1 MRAMRRR
8 NFLVGGLGALAACTE
23 TPETGPAVVSDERH
37 RWRMVTS
44 WPPNFPGH
52 GTSANRL
59 ARRLGELSGGRL
71 EVEVFSAGELVPA
84 FEVLDAVS
92 RGTVQLGHSAPIYW
106 RGSIPA
112 AQLFGSVPFG
122 MFADQFN
129 AWLYFGGGLEL
140 WREAYA
146 GHDVIPFPAG
156 NTGAQMGGWFNREI
170 NSLADLNGLKMRIPG
185 LGGEVMKRAGA
196 LPVNL
201 PGSEIFTALQTGA
214 IDATE
219 WVGPY
224 NDTAFG
230 LHQAATYYYHP
241 GWQEPSG
248 AIECFVSGAAH
259 DSLSTEL
266 KQIFEIACM
275 AENDYLRSG
284 CRSSI
289 RGTTRRSTPWSKNT
303 GGVQYAEPHVAQHP
317 GRRTWRA
324 TAAIPRRRPRR
335 AAWLQCRGGRGTGGV
350 GSHER
355 TGLCILPGVRRRSGC
370 LA

>member
-201 PGSEIFTALQTGA
+201 PGPEIFTALQTGA

-248 AIECFVSGAAH
+248 SIECFVSGAAH

-275 AENDYLRSG
+275 AENDYLLAEFN
-284 CRSSI
+284 
-289 RGTTRRSTPWSKNT
+289 TRNHTSLNT
-303 GGVQYAEPHVAQHP
+303 LVEEHGVQLRRFPDDVLDALRGYSAEVVEELAASDPMSGRVYASY
-317 GRRTWRA
+317 RA
-324 TAAIPRRRPRR
+324 FADEVS
-335 AAWLQCRGGRGTGGV
+335 AWLRISE
-350 GSHER
+350 GS
-355 TGLCILPGVRRRSGC
+355 
-370 LA
+370 

>member
-1 MRAMRRR
+1 MSAMRRR
-8 NFLVGGLGALAACTE
+8 SFLYGGLGALAACTQ
-23 TPETGPAVVSDERH
+23 PEDTGPSVASDEQH

-71 EVEVFSAGELVPA
+71 QVEVFAAGELVPA

-92 RGTVQLGHSAPIYW
+92 RGAIQLGHSAPIYW
-106 RGSIPA
+106 RGKVPA

-122 MFADQFN
+122 MLPNEFN

-146 GHDVIPFPAG
+146 PHEVIPFPAG
-156 NTGAQMGGWFNREI
+156 NTGTQMGGWFNREI
-170 NSLADLNGLKMRIPG
+170 NSLEDLDGLKIRIPG

-224 NDTAFG
+224 NDMAFG
-230 LHQAATYYYHP
+230 LHQAAEYYYYP
-241 GWQEPSG
+241 GWHEPSG
-248 AIECFVSGAAH
+248 ALECFVSMAAY
-259 DSLSTEL
+259 DSLSDEL
-266 KQIFEIACM
+266 RQILETTCI
-275 AENDYLRSG
+275 AENDYLLAEFNTRNHQSLKTLTEEHG
-284 CRSSI
+284 VKLRRFPDDVLEAL
-289 RGTTRRSTPWSKNT
+289 RGFSLE
-303 GGVQYAEPHVAQHP
+303 VMEEL
-317 GRRTWRA
+317 
-324 TAAIPRRRPRR
+324 AAADPMSRKVYESYK
-335 AAWLQCRGGRGTGGV
+335 AFAVEVGAWLRITEGTI
-350 GSHER
+350 SEAR
-355 TGLCILPGVRRRSGC
+355 NIL
-370 LA
+370 

>member
-1 MRAMRRR
+1 MNLMRRR
-8 NFLVGGLGALAACTE
+8 HFLVGGMGALAACTE
-23 TPETGPAVVSDERH
+23 TPQSSAPVVSEEQH

-52 GTSANRL
+52 GVSANRMA
-59 ARRLGELSGGRL
+59 ARLEQLSGGRL
-71 EVEVFSAGELVPA
+71 QVEVFAAGELVPA

-122 MFADQFN
+122 MLADQFN

-146 GHDVIPFPAG
+146 GHGVIPFPAG

-170 NSLADLNGLKMRIPG
+170 NSPADLNGLKMRIPG
-185 LGGEVMKRAGA
+185 LGGEVMQRAGA

-230 LHQAATYYYHP
+230 LHQAAQYYYHP

-248 AIECFVSGAAH
+248 ALELFVSAEAFE
-259 DSLSTEL
+259 SLSEEL
-266 KQIFEIACM
+266 KGILEIACM
-275 AENDYLRSG
+275 AENDYLLAEFN
-284 CRSSI
+284 
-289 RGTTRRSTPWSKNT
+289 TRNHTSLNT
-303 GGVQYAEPHVAQHP
+303 LVEEHGVQLRRFPDDVLDALRGYSLEVVEELAAADPMSGRVLESYRAFAEEVS
-317 GRRTWRA
+317 
-324 TAAIPRRRPRR
+324 
-335 AAWLQCRGGRGTGGV
+335 AWLRI
-350 GSHER
+350 SE
-355 TGLCILPGVRRRSGC
+355 LS
-370 LA
+370 